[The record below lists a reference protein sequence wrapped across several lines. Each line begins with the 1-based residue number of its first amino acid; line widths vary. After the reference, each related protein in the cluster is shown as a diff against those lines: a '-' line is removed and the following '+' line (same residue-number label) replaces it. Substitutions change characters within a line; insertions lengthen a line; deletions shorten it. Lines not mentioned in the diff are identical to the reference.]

1 MPIADGV
8 PGSPYTSVT
17 AEALGLI
24 SAAILAA
31 GVSTLLA
38 YNVPPS
44 STVLNQALA
53 LVGWGIFVAML
64 GGVGALVRLR
74 PDPGLIS
81 ALAAFGVLA
90 LASVVAPLWVAE
102 PTSLAWSAS
111 GTLLVTAVMAV
122 AGAAAVASGRL
133 RLAFGA
139 IAWAWLIAGAISLA
153 VGALQV
159 FAPDWADGD
168 WIARTGF
175 VGRAVGNL
183 RQPNHLSSLLLWS
196 AVSVVWL
203 AESGAL
209 HRVLSWLLYALMLAG
224 IVMSASRTG
233 MVGVLLLT
241 AWGVIDKGLSRSL
254 RRLLMLSPVIYVGV
268 WLGLAAWAHDSQHV
282 FGGET
287 RLTAEGDLSSSRFGI
302 WANTLQLIAQHPWAG
317 VGFGGFNF
325 GWSLT
330 AFPHRPVAFFDHTHN
345 IALQFMVELGL
356 PLAVVVLALLMHT
369 LLRSFVS
376 AKSVSG
382 LDGVTLRSAF
392 MMVLMMALHSQ
403 LEYPLWYAY
412 FLLPTAI
419 VFGLC
424 LGKLPRAD
432 EPQVT
437 RGSSKTLTRS
447 FTIIGLVVA
456 ASGIL
461 TLYDYMKVVAI
472 FSPSENAAPLPE
484 RIAQGQKS
492 WFFSHHADY
501 AAVTTTDHP
510 SEQMDAFKGATHYLL
525 DTRLMM
531 AWAKAYAERGDL
543 ERARNIAQR
552 LREFHNEKSDD
563 FFAECDDAPASGP
576 ERPFQCDPPKKV
588 MGPEDFR

>member
-1 MPIADGV
+1 MPIPASA
-8 PGSPYTSVT
+8 PRST
-17 AEALGLI
+17 ALPEAMTPFGPA

-31 GVSTLLA
+31 CVSTLLA

-53 LVGWGIFVAML
+53 HVGWGIFVAVLCWTSMFSRIRADS
-64 GGVGALVRLR
+64 GVASL
-74 PDPGLIS
+74 
-81 ALAAFGVLA
+81 LAAIGVLV
-90 LASVVAPLWVAE
+90 LASAAAPLWIAE
-102 PTSLAWSAS
+102 PTSLAWSAA
-111 GTLLVTAVMAV
+111 GTLAVTAVMAV
-122 AGAAAVASGRL
+122 SGAAATASGRL
-133 RLAFGA
+133 QLAFSS
-139 IAWAWLIAGAISLA
+139 IAWAWLVAGALSLA

-175 VGRAVGNL
+175 IGRAVGNL

-203 AESGAL
+203 VESGAL
-209 HRVLSWLLYALMLAG
+209 PRRLAFLLYALMLAG
-224 IVMSASRTG
+224 VVMSASRTG
-233 MVGVLLLT
+233 MIGVVLLA
-241 AWGVIDKGLSRSL
+241 AWGVMDKSLSRST
-254 RRLLMLSPVIYVGV
+254 RRLVMLSPAIYVAF

-282 FGGET
+282 FGGEA

-302 WANTLQLIAQHPWAG
+302 WANTLQLVVQHPWAG

-325 GWSLT
+325 AWSLT

-345 IALQFMVELGL
+345 ISAQFMVELGL
-356 PLAVVVLALLMHT
+356 PLAIFVLALLVHA
-369 LLRSFVS
+369 LWRSFVL
-376 AKSVSG
+376 AKSASG
-382 LDGVTLRSAF
+382 LDGIALRCAF

-419 VFGLC
+419 AFGLC
-424 LGKLPRAD
+424 LGRGPDAI
-432 EPQVT
+432 EPV
-437 RGSSKTLTRS
+437 RVSRVWSLG
-447 FTIIGLVVA
+447 FTIAGLLVA

-472 FSPSENAAPLPE
+472 FSPTETAAPLPE
-484 RIAQGQKS
+484 RIARGQKS

-563 FFAECDDAPASGP
+563 FFAECDDAPPSGP
-576 ERPFQCDPPKKV
+576 ERPFQCDPPAKV